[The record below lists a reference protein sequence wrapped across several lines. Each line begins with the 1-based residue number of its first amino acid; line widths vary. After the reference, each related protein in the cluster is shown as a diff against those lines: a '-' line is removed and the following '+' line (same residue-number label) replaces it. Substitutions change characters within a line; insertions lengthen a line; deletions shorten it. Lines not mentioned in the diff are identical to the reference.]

1 MAVMQKMNIATGESN
16 EISLLDANGGVLR
29 ELIER
34 EFEMVMKNIMDVNT
48 DTKSKRSITVK
59 FTFAPSSD
67 RSYMATSVGVT
78 SKLAAV
84 SPVEFGLTIGGTDS
98 NPVVMETTTEIPGQT
113 SFDGE
118 ETEEP
123 KVINFKAATM

>member
-34 EFEMVMKNIMDVNT
+34 EFELVMKNIMDVNT
-48 DTKSKRSITVK
+48 DTKAKRSITVK

-67 RSYMATSVGVT
+67 RSYMATSVGRSGWRVW
-78 SKLAAV
+78 
-84 SPVEFGLTIGGTDS
+84 PDNRWNRFQPWCHGDHHRDS
-98 NPVVMETTTEIPGQT
+98 RSDQL
-113 SFDGE
+113 
-118 ETEEP
+118 
-123 KVINFKAATM
+123 

>member
-1 MAVMQKMNIATGESN
+1 
-16 EISLLDANGGVLR
+16 
-29 ELIER
+29 
-34 EFEMVMKNIMDVNT
+34 MKNIMDVNT
-48 DTKSKRSITVK
+48 DTKTKRSITVK

-98 NPVVMETTTEIPGQT
+98 KPVVMETTTEIPGQT